1 MLHQKSKPSKLL
13 VKNVSSDL
21 IVSNMPFTTRSNIFE
36 LVTTD
41 CMFNKKATH
50 TFLSSP
56 PWCIFF
62 SSFHFLI
69 IRRKQK
75 HFKESI
81 IYLHYNSHYFMA
93 YAGAL
98 KGNLLRL
105 NSIQLSHAQKLNSKN
120 SQINNMKLYYFD
132 LASFVTFTN

>member
-1 MLHQKSKPSKLL
+1 
-13 VKNVSSDL
+13 
-21 IVSNMPFTTRSNIFE
+21 
-36 LVTTD
+36 
-41 CMFNKKATH
+41 
-50 TFLSSP
+50 
-56 PWCIFF
+56 
-62 SSFHFLI
+62 
-69 IRRKQK
+69 
-75 HFKESI
+75 
-81 IYLHYNSHYFMA
+81 MA